1 MLHNVISPCYMGA
14 HESPSRRSYRCDR
27 ERLLALA
34 EASPGAWLRSSHCDH
49 DSVPGWLP
57 AHLFG
62 RAFRRESDDF
72 DPLGAP
78 PESAGAGRP
87 AGKAASGPAHPTNRP
102 TAPTVIRALEAE
114 SRALWAAA
122 GSVGWPHAGVAFAP
136 TVRRA
141 VEGSAGTVLVTPFGL
156 GLEACPRR
164 LPSSQGRRCR
174 EIPSPGK
181 KRLRQ
186 RRKNEVLIFED
197 ETGFSQPP
205 RMSRVW
211 ARKGEPFRVPMRR
224 EPRKR
229 LNILGWVDPLGGR
242 HGMRRAAQGNT
253 QGFLRLLRQLRR
265 SWQNHPSWGGRSPW
279 APRAAGAEVP
289 GQTSRCAFE
298 VLPPIKPRLNPQER
312 IWHQVRYERT
322 NNRWFPD
329 LDETWKAI
337 RDTSRRW
344 SVHKVKRLCN
354 IL

>member
-1 MLHNVISPCYMGA
+1 MILFLDG
-14 HESPSRRSYRCDR
+14 YRPTF
-27 ERLLALA
+27 LA
-34 EASPGAWLRSSHCDH
+34 E
-49 DSVPGWLP
+49 
-57 AHLFG
+57 LFG
-62 RAFRRESDDF
+62 VSRMTLTRWVHRLNREG
-72 DPLGAP
+72 L
-78 PESAGAGRP
+78 AGLP
-87 AGKAASGPAHPTNRP
+87 GKAASGPAHPTNRP
-102 TAPTVIRALEAE
+102 PAPTVIRALEAE

-141 VEGSAGTVLVTPFGL
+141 VEGFDRQSTGCTVWARTGSVPATFTSG
-156 GLEACPRR
+156 
-164 LPSSQGRRCR
+164 QGRRCR

-298 VLPPIKPRLNPQER
+298 VLPPYQPRFNPQER

-322 NNRWFPD
+322 NNCWFPD

-337 RDTSRRW
+337 RDTSRRR

>member
-1 MLHNVISPCYMGA
+1 V
-14 HESPSRRSYRCDR
+14 SRMTLTCWVH
-27 ERLLALA
+27 RLNRQGLAGQQ
-34 EASPGAWLRSSHCDH
+34 EKPR
-49 DSVPGWLP
+49 
-57 AHLFG
+57 
-62 RAFRRESDDF
+62 
-72 DPLGAP
+72 
-78 PESAGAGRP
+78 AGRP
-87 AGKAASGPAHPTNRP
+87 TQLTARLRRQLSEHLKQSPERYALPRVVWD
-102 TAPTVIRALEAE
+102 APTLVSHLRRRFGVPLK
-114 SRALWAAA
+114 
-122 GSVGWPHAGVAFAP
+122 GSTGK
-136 TVRRA
+136 
-141 VEGSAGTVLVTPFGL
+141 VLVAPFGL

-164 LPSSQGRRCR
+164 LPQAKAEDVEKFRR
-174 EIPSPGK
+174 GVK
-181 KRLRQ
+181 KDSVNG
-186 RRKNEVLIFED
+186 RKNEVLIFED

-205 RMSRVW
+205 RVSRVW
-211 ARKGEPFRVPMRR
+211 ARKGEPFRVPTRR

-298 VLPPIKPRLNPQER
+298 VLPPYQPRFNPQER

-337 RDTSRRW
+337 RDTSRRR